1 VALTSFGVTNADVLE
16 RVPLDTS
23 QVDASSE
30 PINTGDID
38 EFIQDASSAFV
49 AILQRA
55 GLDPASLNDD
65 TQRQVQGAVEA
76 YAVAEV
82 LDVIG
87 IGDVER
93 YRQKYERLREMY
105 ASKPSMLSTVNGGR
119 LRWEAGRERLFPSVI
134 SPRHPEHVWRVKDGS
149 FEFGTSVPYAANHQY
164 GRGRG
169 PAWAGFPKIKKR
181 KFLALTR
188 RTAANITVIIRRYMG
203 LG

>member
-1 VALTSFGVTNADVLE
+1 MPVDTRFVTTGGPRAARALREFAKKAENLEAVAPQIHQLLLLDARKTFATNGRHIGERWPGYTGSE
-16 RVPLDTS
+16 RVY
-23 QVDASSE
+23 
-30 PINTGDID
+30 G
-38 EFIQDASSAFV
+38 FV
-49 AILQRA
+49 K
-55 GLDPASLNDD
+55 
-65 TQRQVQGAVEA
+65 
-76 YAVAEV
+76 
-82 LDVIG
+82 
-87 IGDVER
+87 
-93 YRQKYERLREMY
+93 QKLVGHRKL
-105 ASKPSMLSTVNGGR
+105 
-119 LRWEAGRERLFPSVI
+119 LRWEAGRERLFPSVT

>member
-1 VALTSFGVTNADVLE
+1 MALTSFGVTNADVLE

-65 TQRQVQGAVEA
+65 TQRQVQDAVEA

-87 IGDVER
+87 IGNVER

-105 ASKPSMLSTVNGGR
+105 ASRPSMLSTVNGGR
-119 LRWEAGRERLFPSVI
+119 VRSNISTASTKPAAEFIDPS
-134 SPRHPEHVWRVKDGS
+134 
-149 FEFGTSVPYAANHQY
+149 Y
-164 GRGRG
+164 
-169 PAWAGFPKIKKR
+169 
-181 KFLALTR
+181 
-188 RTAANITVIIRRYMG
+188 RY
-203 LG
+203 